1 MRLTAGR
8 LLDRLETVNDSRP
21 TVWDTLRPG
30 SIARQTGLLVLR

>member
-21 TVWDTLRPG
+21 TVWDTLRPA